1 MSRVMYLQTGF
12 CRQTGS
18 QPRKSLAAVSV
29 FCVIGIRKFRVASA
43 TQDGH
48 LVRLPDR
55 ERPQKGKVQDS
66 ENRRVDS
73 DSERQAEH
81 RKKGESRPLPQH
93 TEPEAQILNQSLNQ
107 IHSPRATT
115 FFFPFSHTT
124 HFEASL

>member
-1 MSRVMYLQTGF
+1 MSLVIYLQTGF

-29 FCVIGIRKFRVASA
+29 FCVIGIRNFRVASA

-81 RKKGESRPLPQH
+81 RKKGESRALTQH
-93 TEPEAQILNQSLNQ
+93 TESEAQILNQVLNPIQ
-107 IHSPRATT
+107 SARDRKRTRLN
-115 FFFPFSHTT
+115 S
-124 HFEASL
+124 SYR